1 VARYKSKPGEDIR
14 LSRNLDTIRRKAVA
28 VRTNVPM
35 SARRAFVFNEAEIA
49 VLERI
54 ARGEEVPEVVLMPDI
69 DRRRWAKVHLAWPYV
84 YEEAG
89 A

>member
-1 VARYKSKPGEDIR
+1 
-14 LSRNLDTIRRKAVA
+14 
-28 VRTNVPM
+28 M